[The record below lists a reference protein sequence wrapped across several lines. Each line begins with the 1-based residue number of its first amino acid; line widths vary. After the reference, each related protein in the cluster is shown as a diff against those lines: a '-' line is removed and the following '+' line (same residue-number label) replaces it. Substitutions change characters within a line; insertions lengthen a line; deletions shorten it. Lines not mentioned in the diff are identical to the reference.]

1 MPKGGSYLAPNGIV
15 RIANHILGGV
25 RFGSHRNDSV
35 LDVHCKA
42 WDFDNLYVTDGSFG
56 SAQESEDAPFL
67 RCLAENEEFG
77 LERRQ
82 PLRLQ

>member
-1 MPKGGSYLAPNGIV
+1 MFI
-15 RIANHILGGV
+15 R
-25 RFGSHRNDSV
+25 RFAIRN
-35 LDVHCKA
+35 
-42 WDFDNLYVTDGSFG
+42 FG